1 VEEVEEVGRR
11 EMSFANAAQ
20 GARPRQRGG
29 GGGGGGG
36 DGGGGDTESM
46 RAAIQTNLDQM
57 NGLLTE
63 MKQCNARIGK
73 KKDTDQSRKQLCV

>member
-1 VEEVEEVGRR
+1 
-11 EMSFANAAQ
+11 
-20 GARPRQRGG
+20 
-29 GGGGGGG
+29 
-36 DGGGGDTESM
+36 M